1 VLKNFK
7 KTQAL
12 FLFLIFIDK
21 INCLT
26 LFKLLSMKKIF
37 CAAIILAAA
46 YTVSAQEVI
55 YKTTNSEVDYSSQ
68 VPTSIRANFQASYPM
83 ATTVTWM
90 PMTNDWWYAT
100 YKSDNNRIVR
110 VYYNTQPWYMMRG
123 ESFKASLPVLN
134 TYVPDVVI
142 TNAINTYGNNL
153 YSITR
158 RLSNGNDEVYHVTV
172 IKNGVSE
179 ITLMNAQ
186 GVVYTDVNKTQS
198 SQH

>member
-1 VLKNFK
+1 
-7 KTQAL
+7 
-12 FLFLIFIDK
+12 
-21 INCLT
+21 
-26 LFKLLSMKKIF
+26 MKKIF

-46 YTVSAQEVI
+46 YTVRAQEEVI
-55 YKTTNSEVDYSSQ
+55 YKTTTSEVDNSSK
-68 VPTSIRANFQASYPM
+68 VPASIRSNFTANNPTA
-83 ATTVTWM
+83 ATVTWM
-90 PMTNDWWYAT
+90 PMTSDWWYAT

-134 TYVPDVVI
+134 TFVPDVVI
-142 TNAINTYGNNL
+142 TNAINAYGNDL

-179 ITLMNAQ
+179 ITLMNNQ
-186 GVVYTDVNKTQS
+186 GVVFTDVK
-198 SQH
+198 

>member
-1 VLKNFK
+1 
-7 KTQAL
+7 
-12 FLFLIFIDK
+12 
-21 INCLT
+21 
-26 LFKLLSMKKIF
+26 MKKIF
-37 CAAIILAAA
+37 CAAFILGVA
-46 YTVSAQEVI
+46 YTINAQEVVT
-55 YKTTNSEVDYSSQ
+55 YKATNTEFDNSSQ
-68 VPTSIRANFQASYPM
+68 VPVTIKTNFEASYPT

-90 PMTNDWWYAT
+90 PMTSDWWYAT

-153 YSITR
+153 YSITQ
-158 RLSNGNDEVYHVTV
+158 RLSTGNEEVYHVTV

-179 ITLMNAQ
+179 VVLMNGQ
-186 GVVYTDVNKTQS
+186 GVVTKI
-198 SQH
+198 

>member
-1 VLKNFK
+1 
-7 KTQAL
+7 
-12 FLFLIFIDK
+12 
-21 INCLT
+21 
-26 LFKLLSMKKIF
+26 MKKIF

-46 YTVSAQEVI
+46 YTVSAQEVMT
-55 YKTTNSEVDYSSQ
+55 YKSTTNEVDYSSQ
-68 VPTSIRANFQASYPM
+68 VPASIRANFVANNPTT
-83 ATTVTWM
+83 ATVTWM
-90 PMTNDWWYAT
+90 PMTSDWWFAT

-158 RLSNGNDEVYHVTV
+158 RVSNGNDEVYHVTV

-179 ITLMNAQ
+179 IALMNNQ
-186 GVVYTDVNKTQS
+186 GVVFTEVK
-198 SQH
+198 

>member
-1 VLKNFK
+1 
-7 KTQAL
+7 
-12 FLFLIFIDK
+12 
-21 INCLT
+21 
-26 LFKLLSMKKIF
+26 MKKIF

-46 YTVSAQEVI
+46 WTVGAQEVVM
-55 YKTTNSEVDYSSQ
+55 YKTTTTDVDHSSQ
-68 VPTSIRANFQASYPM
+68 VPVSIRTNFTANNPTTA
-83 ATTVTWM
+83 TVTWM
-90 PMTNDWWYAT
+90 PMTSDWWYAT

-110 VYYNTQPWYMMRG
+110 VYYNTQPWYLMRG

-158 RLSNGNDEVYHVTV
+158 RVPNGNEEVYHVTV

-179 ITLMNAQ
+179 IALMNSQ
-186 GVVYTDVNKTQS
+186 GVVYTDLK
-198 SQH
+198 

>member
-1 VLKNFK
+1 
-7 KTQAL
+7 
-12 FLFLIFIDK
+12 
-21 INCLT
+21 
-26 LFKLLSMKKIF
+26 MKEIL

-46 YTVSAQEVI
+46 YTVSAQEVVI
-55 YKTTNSEVDYSSQ
+55 YNTTTSEVDHSSQ
-68 VPTSIRANFQASYPM
+68 VPASIRANFAANNPTT
-83 ATTVTWM
+83 ATVTWM
-90 PMTNDWWYAT
+90 PMTSDWWYAT

-158 RLSNGNDEVYHVTV
+158 RLSNGSDEVYHVTV

-179 ITLMNAQ
+179 IALMNNQ
-186 GVVYTDVNKTQS
+186 GVVYTDVK
-198 SQH
+198 